1 MKLHRPIMLQKTDIA
16 ARSGDNTS
24 FIFHAMAADITK
36 NLSRDGQ
43 LVTPQVRFK
52 AANYHDAYDYAV
64 KNFELVDDPL
74 FYAEET

>member
-1 MKLHRPIMLQKTDIA
+1 
-16 ARSGDNTS
+16 
-24 FIFHAMAADITK
+24 MAADITK